1 MAIGTTA
8 AILGS
13 AALGAG
19 GSLLASRNNSRA
31 IDSATQGTLQSNAD
45 TLAFLRETRDQ
56 NNSLLAPFRQT
67 ELNRSNFWN
76 EIMGYDPVS
85 GNFGPGGNFGGGNNG
100 GYAGP
105 GGNSTGGPGTNFG
118 TGPNGGGGRNVNP
131 FFNTG
136 GGGGLNFV
144 TPFGTQGPM
153 TGTPNTTNPDPV
165 TTPVNTRGIS
175 NELTGGGEGM
185 PGANGG
191 SVLPSGV
198 TLPNERSMQVQGR
211 LAPDMPGGG
220 GFVPGVNQPPQ
231 TGGGG
236 EVSSSPGFQTGGGTP
251 MQTGNA
257 PQTGGGSMQQQ
268 MVPDG
273 NGGFVP
279 GGAASNGG
287 GDLSGISPTIG
298 GGVNGADRFNNS
310 LFNAL
315 YTGNF
320 NRERDR
326 VDQNLAG
333 SGLLF
338 SGARLNAV
346 ENARANT
353 FQNALA
359 QYLNFGLGAPSS
371 GPATN
376 ATVNNATQFG
386 NQYAGIN
393 ASSADARAQGAYAN
407 ANNNNALLGNLF
419 NLGGFAL
426 GGLG

>member
-19 GSLLASRNNSRA
+19 GSLIASRNNSRA

-105 GGNSTGGPGTNFG
+105 GGNWTGGPGTNFG
-118 TGPNGGGGRNVNP
+118 TGPNGGGGRNINP
-131 FFNTG
+131 LISTG

-144 TPFGTQGPM
+144 TPFGTQGPV
-153 TGTPNTTNPDPV
+153 TGAPNTTNPDPV
-165 TTPVNTRGIS
+165 TVPVNTRGTL
-175 NELTGGGEGM
+175 NVLEGGGEGM
-185 PGANGG
+185 GQPGG
-191 SVLPSGV
+191 LPSGV
-198 TLPNERSMQVQGR
+198 TLPNERSPMVQGR

-236 EVSSSPGFQTGGGTP
+236 EVSTGGVP
-251 MQTGNA
+251 A
-257 PQTGGGSMQQQ
+257 TGGGSRMQT
-268 MVPDG
+268 MTPNG
-273 NGGFVP
+273 NGGYAP
-279 GGAASNGG
+279 ANNGG
-287 GDLSGISPTIG
+287 GDLSGISPTVG
-298 GGVNGADRFNNS
+298 SGVNGADRFNNS

-315 YTGNF
+315 YRNDF

-338 SGARLNAV
+338 SGARMNAV

-386 NQYAGIN
+386 SQYAGIN
-393 ASSADARAQGAYAN
+393 ASNADARGNAAIAN

>member
-19 GSLLASRNNSRA
+19 GSLIASRNNSRA
-31 IDSATQGTLQSNAD
+31 INSATEGTIQSNAD
-45 TLAFLRETRDQ
+45 TLRFLRETRDQ
-56 NNSLLAPFRQT
+56 NNQLLAPFREI
-67 ELNRSNFWN
+67 ELNRGNFWN
-76 EIMGYDPVS
+76 EIMGYDNVS
-85 GNFGPGGNFGGGNNG
+85 GNFGGGGGQGSGGGNGG
-100 GYAGP
+100 GYGVP
-105 GGNSTGGPGTNFG
+105 GIPGGPGTNFG

-131 FFNTG
+131 LISTG

-144 TPFGTQGPM
+144 TPFGTQGPV
-153 TGTPNTTNPDPV
+153 TGAPNTTNPDPV

-175 NELTGGGEGM
+175 TELTGGGEGFQ
-185 PGANGG
+185 
-191 SVLPSGV
+191 
-198 TLPNERSMQVQGR
+198 R
-211 LAPDMPGGG
+211 PGGG
-220 GFVPGVNQPPQ
+220 ADYALPNASMQTQGQLQPQ
-231 TGGGG
+231 TGGGQ
-236 EVSSSPGFQTGGGTP
+236 PPATGGVP
-251 MQTGNA
+251 A
-257 PQTGGGSMQQQ
+257 TGGGSMQQQ

-273 NGGFVP
+273 QGGFVP
-279 GGAASNGG
+279 ATGNTGGGALNGG
-287 GDLSGISPTIG
+287 QTVGSD
-298 GGVNGADRFNNS
+298 VRGADRFNNS

-315 YTGNF
+315 YRNDF
-320 NRERDR
+320 SRERDR

-338 SGARLNAV
+338 SGARMNAV

-359 QYLNFGLGAPSS
+359 QFLNFGLGAPSS

-393 ASSADARAQGAYAN
+393 ASNADARAQGAYAN

>member
-1 MAIGTTA
+1 MGIETIIGGA
-8 AILGS
+8 LLG
-13 AALGAG
+13 GASIIG
-19 GSLLASRNNSRA
+19 SRNNSRA

-67 ELNRSNFWN
+67 ELNRGNFWN

-118 TGPNGGGGRNVNP
+118 TGPNGGGGRNINP
-131 FFNTG
+131 LISTG

-144 TPFGTQGPM
+144 TPFGTQGPV
-153 TGTPNTTNPDPV
+153 TGAPNTTNPDPV
-165 TTPVNTRGIS
+165 TVPVNTRGTT
-175 NELTGGGEGM
+175 NVLTGGGEGM
-185 PGANGG
+185 PQPNGG
-191 SVLPSGV
+191 GLPAGV
-198 TLPNERSMQVQGR
+198 TLPSERSMMVQGQ
-211 LAPDMPGGG
+211 LA
-220 GFVPGVNQPPQ
+220 PQ

-236 EVSSSPGFQTGGGTP
+236 EVSTGGVP
-251 MQTGNA
+251 A
-257 PQTGGGSMQQQ
+257 TGGGSRMQT
-268 MVPDG
+268 MTP
-273 NGGFVP
+273 NGS
-279 GGAASNGG
+279 GGYAPANNGG
-287 GDLSGISPTIG
+287 GDLSGISPTVG
-298 GGVNGADRFNNS
+298 SGVNGADRFNNS

-315 YTGNF
+315 YTNNF

-353 FQNALA
+353 FQSALA

-393 ASSADARAQGAYAN
+393 ASNADARAQGAYAN
-407 ANNNNALLGNLF
+407 ANNNNALLGNF
-419 NLGGFAL
+419 GNIFGYAL

>member
-19 GSLLASRNNSRA
+19 GSLIASRNNSRA
-31 IDSATQGTLQSNAD
+31 INSATEGTIQSNAD
-45 TLAFLRETRDQ
+45 TLRFLRETRDQ
-56 NNSLLAPFRQT
+56 NNQLLAPFREI
-67 ELNRSNFWN
+67 ELNRGNFWN
-76 EIMGYDPVS
+76 EIMGYDNVS
-85 GNFGPGGNFGGGNNG
+85 GNFGGGGQGGGGGNGG
-100 GYAGP
+100 GYGVP
-105 GGNSTGGPGTNFG
+105 GIPGGPGTNFG

-131 FFNTG
+131 LISTG
-136 GGGGLNFV
+136 GGSGMINAPGLPGGSFL
-144 TPFGTQGPM
+144 
-153 TGTPNTTNPDPV
+153 PNTTNPDPV
-165 TTPVNTRGIS
+165 TVPVNTRGTMT
-175 NELTGGGEGM
+175 ELTGGGEGFQ
-185 PGANGG
+185 
-191 SVLPSGV
+191 
-198 TLPNERSMQVQGR
+198 R
-211 LAPDMPGGG
+211 PGGG
-220 GFVPGVNQPPQ
+220 ADYALPNASQMMQGQLAPQTGGGQPPQ
-231 TGGGG
+231 LSGLPYTGGGG
-236 EVSSSPGFQTGGGTP
+236 EVSTGGV
-251 MQTGNA
+251 
-257 PQTGGGSMQQQ
+257 PQTGGGSLQQQ

-273 NGGFVP
+273 QGGFMP
-279 GGAASNGG
+279 ATNGAGG
-287 GDLSGISPTIG
+287 GDQLNLGPTVGSG
-298 GGVNGADRFNNS
+298 VRGADRFNNS

-315 YTGNF
+315 YRNDF

-338 SGARLNAV
+338 SGARMNAV

-359 QYLNFGLGAPSS
+359 QFLNFGLGAPSS

-393 ASSADARAQGAYAN
+393 ASNADARAQGAYAS
-407 ANNNNALLGNLF
+407 ANNNNALLNNLF
-419 NLGGFAL
+419 GLGSFAL